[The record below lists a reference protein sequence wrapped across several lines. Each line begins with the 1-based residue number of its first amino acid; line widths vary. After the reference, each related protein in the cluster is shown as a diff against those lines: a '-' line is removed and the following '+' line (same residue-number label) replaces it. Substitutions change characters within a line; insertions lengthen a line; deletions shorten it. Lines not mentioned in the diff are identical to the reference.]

1 MDEYN
6 VKLVKENIEKKL
18 SRYFGVTAQEATQLQ
33 IYEAA
38 VMTVRDILSAKR
50 TAWRSLMKKKE
61 AKKIYYFSMEFL
73 VGPSLKNNLHNLKL
87 MDVYE
92 EAVKQLGA
100 DINKLYEDEPDPGLG
115 NGGLG
120 RLASCFMDS
129 MTTENY
135 PTYGYSIC
143 YEYGLFKQK
152 IIDGQQIE
160 LPDDWMDKGKCWL
173 VPRSDISYM
182 VNFGGKVAEEW
193 RDGRNYIS
201 YEGAEEVK
209 AVPYD
214 MMISGYDSPNI
225 GTLRLWSAQSPKKFN
240 MNLFSQGNYFTA
252 VKDSIDAET
261 LSRVLYPADNHMEG
275 KLLRLSQQY
284 FFVSASL
291 QNIVENHINKY
302 GRLDN
307 LKDKIVVHIND
318 THPALCVPE
327 LMRILID
334 EHGWD
339 WDKAWDTV
347 TNVVSYTNHTVLPE
361 ALEEWDE
368 GLFGLRLPR
377 IHMIVKEINRRF
389 CDELW
394 KRYPGSWD
402 KISQMAVISYGKVK
416 MANLAIVGSNKV
428 NGVSKLHSQ
437 ILQDT
442 IFRNYKEYTPQKFTN
457 VTNGIA
463 HRRWLC
469 MANPALAD
477 LIKEC
482 TSDKFILEPERLIEF
497 DKFKDDKSVHE
508 RLMKINRDNK
518 IVLAEEIKKKTGII
532 VDENSVFDVQVKRI
546 HEYKRQT
553 LNLLK
558 IISYYR
564 ILLDDPD
571 ADITPQTFI
580 FAGKAAPSYYFAK
593 DIIRLACKV
602 SAEIEKHPKIREKI
616 KVVFL
621 EDYNVSLAE
630 KIFPASDI
638 SEQISLAG
646 KEASG
651 TSCMKFMINGALTLG
666 TLDGAN
672 IEIKNAVGD
681 DNIYIF
687 GLTANEV
694 EDLWARGYNSFSYYQ
709 NNRLL
714 RESVN
719 MLADLWDG
727 VSFAEMENYFLSG
740 KNQVAD
746 PYMCLADYD
755 AYMRADARMLDD
767 YSQKD
772 KWYRKAIINISHA
785 GYFSADR
792 SIDDYAKNIWRADR
806 VK

>member
-1 MDEYN
+1 MEGYN
-6 VKLVKENIEKKL
+6 VKQVKKNIEKKL
-18 SRYFGVTAQEATQLQ
+18 STYFGVTAQDASELQLYEAT
-33 IYEAA
+33 

-50 TAWRSLMKKKE
+50 TAWRSLTKQKE
-61 AKKIYYFSMEFL
+61 IKKIYYFSMEFL
-73 VGPSLKNNLHNLKL
+73 VGPSLKNNLYNLRL
-87 MDVYE
+87 ADVYE
-92 EAVKQLGA
+92 KAVCELGG
-100 DINKLYEDEPDPGLG
+100 DTNKLYEDEPDPGLG

-160 LPDDWMDKGKCWL
+160 LPDDWLEKGKSWL
-173 VPRSDISYM
+173 VPRSDISYT
-182 VNFGGKVAEEW
+182 VNFGGKVVENW
-193 RDGRNYIS
+193 KDGRNYIS
-201 YEGAEEVK
+201 YEKAEQVK
-209 AVPYD
+209 AVAYD

-225 GTLRLWSAQSPKKFN
+225 GTLRLWSAQSPNKFN

-261 LSRVLYPADNHMEG
+261 LSRVLYPADNHTEG

-291 QNIVENHINKY
+291 QNIVENHIKKY

-307 LKDKIVVHIND
+307 LKDKIAVHIND

-334 EHGWD
+334 EHGWN
-339 WDKAWDTV
+339 WERAWDTV
-347 TNVVSYTNHTVLPE
+347 TSVVSYTNHTVLPE

-377 IHMIVKEINRRF
+377 IHMLVKEINRRF

-394 KRYPGSWD
+394 QRYPGSWD
-402 KISQMAVISYGKVK
+402 KISKMAVISYGRVR
-416 MANLAIVGSNKV
+416 MANLAIVGSKKV

-437 ILQDT
+437 ILKDT
-442 IFRNYKEYTPQKFTN
+442 IFKNYKEYTPQKFTN

-469 MANPALAD
+469 MANPALCE

-482 TSDKFILEPERLIEF
+482 TSDKFILEPKRLIDFESF
-497 DKFKDDKSVHE
+497 RDDKGVHE
-508 RLMKINRDNK
+508 RLMKIKRDNK
-518 IVLAEEIKKKTGII
+518 LALSKEIKRKTGIV

-553 LNLLK
+553 LNILK

-564 ILLDDPD
+564 ILMDNPD
-571 ADITPQTFI
+571 ANITPQTFI

-593 DIIRLACKV
+593 EIIRLICKV
-602 SAEIEKHPKIREKI
+602 SSEIEKHPKIREKL

-630 KIFPASDI
+630 RIFPASDI

-666 TLDGAN
+666 TQDGAN
-672 IEIKNAVGD
+672 IEIREAVGD

-687 GLTANEV
+687 GLNANEV

-714 RESVN
+714 RESIN
-719 MLADLWDG
+719 MLSELWDN
-727 VSFAEMENYFLSG
+727 VSFPEMENYFLSG
-740 KNQVAD
+740 NNQVAD
-746 PYMCLADYD
+746 PFMCLADYD
-755 AYMRADARMLDD
+755 AYMRADAKMLDD
-767 YSQKD
+767 YAKSD
-772 KWYRKAIINISHA
+772 RWYRKAVINISHA

-792 SIDDYAKNIWRADR
+792 SIEDYANNIWRADR